1 MNLLSSPSIKLPFGI
16 HYSWLIVFAL
26 SIVQIFGTSISFSAG
41 IMVAPLTNA
50 SLGFGWN
57 VALVGAGI
65 GFYYL
70 TGAIMAPI
78 TGYLGDRFGARK
90 MLLCSALL
98 YFASMNLLGQITE
111 VWHFFIVFGIMLA
124 VTQSLAMVPLMATVS
139 GWFKQKLGIG
149 IGILYAAGGIGAALF
164 APIVGASIETF
175 GWNTTF
181 MGLGCLGGSVLLSL
195 LIIVRNHPS
204 DLGLSAYGSEEGLV
218 IHKLTP
224 DEKQINKENAKRFNK
239 EVRKTAPFWYL
250 PMIHGFGCAGHGV
263 ILIYILPFAIYKGAF
278 DSLGAAGT
286 ILTVLSLVSIIS
298 RLTAP
303 ILAESF
309 GTRKM
314 MFLSLTIQ
322 GLTVFWLMFAVDP
335 WAFYVFAAVFGLGF
349 GAEWTAYIVINKQ
362 YYGDGPMGHVYG
374 VEQAGALLGHAVATI
389 LCGMLLGLFNLFFN
403 EGISFLMIFVVSIL
417 FNVVGLVFIL
427 MLQDTSKVI
436 IPDWE
441 NKISSDELSP
451 LTDGAD

>member
-1 MNLLSSPSIKLPFGI
+1 MKINSTRIKGLPFGI

-26 SIVQIFGTSISFSAG
+26 SVVQIFGTSISFSAG
-41 IMVAPLTNA
+41 IMVAPLTNPEI
-50 SLGFGWN
+50 GFGWN

-78 TGYLGDRFGARK
+78 TGYLGDRYGARK
-90 MLLCSALL
+90 MLLCSGLL
-98 YFASMNLLGQITE
+98 YFISMNLLGQINA
-111 VWHFFIVFGIMLA
+111 VWQFFLVFGVMLA
-124 VTQSLAMVPLMATVS
+124 MTQSLAMVPLMATIS

-149 IGILYAAGGIGAALF
+149 IGILYAAGGIGAAAF
-164 APIVGASIETF
+164 APIVGTSIESF
-175 GWNTTF
+175 GWNVTF
-181 MGLGCLGGSVLLSL
+181 MVLGCLGGGVLLSL
-195 LIIVRNHPS
+195 LVIVRNHPS
-204 DLGLSAYGSEEGLV
+204 DLGLSPYGSEPGTITRKPTAE
-218 IHKLTP
+218 
-224 DEKQINKENAKRFNK
+224 EKALNKIKAKVFNK
-239 EVRKTAPFWYL
+239 EVRKTTPFWYL

-263 ILIYILPFAIYKGAF
+263 ILIYILPFAIHRGVF
-278 DSLGAAGT
+278 ESLGAAGT
-286 ILTVLSLVSIIS
+286 ILTVLSLVSIVS

-314 MFLSLTIQ
+314 MFISLLIQ
-322 GLTVFWLMFAVDP
+322 GSTVFWLMFAGDA

-389 LCGMLLGLFNLFFN
+389 LCGMLLGLFNLYFDA
-403 EGISFLMIFVVSIL
+403 GISFMMIFVVSIL
-417 FNVVGLVFIL
+417 FNVCGLVFIL
-427 MLQDTSKVI
+427 LLQDTSEVI

-441 NKISSDELSP
+441 NKVHVQDMNP
-451 LTDGAD
+451 LIDGTD

>member
-1 MNLLSSPSIKLPFGI
+1 MQSTESVKLPFGI

-26 SIVQIFGTSISFSAG
+26 SVVQIFGTSISFSAG
-41 IMVAPLTNA
+41 IMVAPLTN
-50 SLGFGWN
+50 SSTGFGWN

-65 GFYYL
+65 GLYYL

-78 TGYLGDRFGARK
+78 TGYLGDRYGARK

-98 YFASMNLLGQITE
+98 YLISMNLLGQISE
-111 VWHFFIVFGIMLA
+111 IWHFFMIFGMMLA
-124 VTQSLAMVPLMATVS
+124 VTQSLAMVPLMATIS
-139 GWFKQKLGIG
+139 GWFRQKLGIG

-164 APIVGASIETF
+164 APLVGGSIETF

-181 MGLGCLGGSVLLSL
+181 MALGCLGGTVLLSL
-195 LIIVRNHPS
+195 LFIVRNHPS
-204 DLGLSAYGSEEGLV
+204 DLGLTPYGSEPGLV
-218 IHKLTP
+218 FKKPSSEDKEL
-224 DEKQINKENAKRFNK
+224 NKINAKIFNR
-239 EVRKTAPFWYL
+239 EVRKTSPFWYL

-278 DSLGAAGT
+278 ESLGAAGT
-286 ILTVLSLVSIIS
+286 ILTVLSLVSIVR

-417 FNVVGLVFIL
+417 FNVFGLVFIL
-427 MLQDTSKVI
+427 LLQDTSKVI
-436 IPDWE
+436 IPDWKSE
-441 NKISSDELSP
+441 ATPNNINAVNE
-451 LTDGAD
+451 GAD

>member
-1 MNLLSSPSIKLPFGI
+1 
-16 HYSWLIVFAL
+16 
-26 SIVQIFGTSISFSAG
+26 
-41 IMVAPLTNA
+41 
-50 SLGFGWN
+50 
-57 VALVGAGI
+57 
-65 GFYYL
+65 
-70 TGAIMAPI
+70 
-78 TGYLGDRFGARK
+78 
-90 MLLCSALL
+90 
-98 YFASMNLLGQITE
+98 
-111 VWHFFIVFGIMLA
+111 
-124 VTQSLAMVPLMATVS
+124 
-139 GWFKQKLGIG
+139 
-149 IGILYAAGGIGAALF
+149 
-164 APIVGASIETF
+164 
-175 GWNTTF
+175 
-181 MGLGCLGGSVLLSL
+181 
-195 LIIVRNHPS
+195 
-204 DLGLSAYGSEEGLV
+204 
-218 IHKLTP
+218 
-224 DEKQINKENAKRFNK
+224 
-239 EVRKTAPFWYL
+239 
-250 PMIHGFGCAGHGV
+250 MIHGFGCAGHGV